1 MLTIEL
7 LMAIESDRD
16 RALEAAIQRR
26 RFADAAKASRPSQS
40 PEAPRPTAADSRAAV
55 GRRPST
61 GPSAT

>member
-40 PEAPRPTAADSRAAV
+40 PGAPRPTAADSRAVV